1 MLAASL
7 VMAAGAGGCNAIS
20 SVLQRKAN
28 LAEPAERSGVR
39 LIGDLV
45 RRGPWL
51 LSILAMIVSF
61 LLQAAALDV
70 GTLAAVEPVLAI
82 ELPLTLVFAAWLLHR
97 PLRRRA
103 MVAGAVM
110 AAGLAAFVVGL
121 DPSDG
126 DAARVGNAPALLAL
140 VGTGALIAP
149 MSVIA
154 RLGPAG
160 SRAALFGVAAGACFG
175 LTASLVKMA
184 VARLSSGGVAGLLSA
199 WPTYTFIVTG
209 VTAVLLVQTAMHTGT
224 LVAVQPGLTL
234 VDPLVSLLWGT
245 VLLGEA
251 TRRGPILLVAVAGA
265 AAVVASVF
273 ALAHTSHHG
282 RGHLAH
288 RHLPYRHR
296 IAAS

>member
-184 VARLSSGGVAGLLSA
+184 VARLSSGGVAGLLRPGPPIRSSSRESPPCCSSRPRCTPA
-199 WPTYTFIVTG
+199 PWWPC
-209 VTAVLLVQTAMHTGT
+209 
-224 LVAVQPGLTL
+224 
-234 VDPLVSLLWGT
+234 S
-245 VLLGEA
+245 
-251 TRRGPILLVAVAGA
+251 RG
-265 AAVVASVF
+265 
-273 ALAHTSHHG
+273 
-282 RGHLAH
+282 
-288 RHLPYRHR
+288 
-296 IAAS
+296 